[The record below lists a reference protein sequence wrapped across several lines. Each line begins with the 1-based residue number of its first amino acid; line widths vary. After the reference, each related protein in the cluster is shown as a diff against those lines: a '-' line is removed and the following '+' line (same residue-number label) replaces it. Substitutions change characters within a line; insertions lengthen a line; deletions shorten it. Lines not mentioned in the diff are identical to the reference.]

1 MKKKFFLAAV
11 LTLLAISCSQ
21 EDDAIYDEAF
31 NQSTIVSTPIN
42 GTKAPVVINVKF
54 RIRIWEVEGKITI
67 DPIKLTIKIDINI
80 TNTVTGE
87 KYTYKNELPA
97 GTKEISTLSGEL
109 RDEKGNLVPYSECE
123 DLLDIV
129 NECLNLIK

>member
-1 MKKKFFLAAV
+1 M
-11 LTLLAISCSQ
+11 
-21 EDDAIYDEAF
+21 
-31 NQSTIVSTPIN
+31 
-42 GTKAPVVINVKF
+42 VINVKF

-67 DPIKLTIKIDINI
+67 DLEKKTIDISITI

-87 KYTYKNELPA
+87 KYTYVNELPA

-129 NECLNLIK
+129 NKCLSLIK